1 MSESITRN
9 VVVTNP
15 EGIHARAAVAIAETV
30 RRGKS
35 RVTMAKEQRRI
46 EATDVLQL
54 LTMAAAQGERIEVEA
69 DGARRRRSA
78 GRPRAAVCRPVW
90 RRSQEIRIS
99 VDAKTTRD
107 CRLARRG
114 HRRGAGDG
122 HRGIPHP
129 SPFRGADA
137 VVDELER
144 LDKAISAA
152 AAEIAHHRETVSAE
166 LGEKYG
172 AIFEAHLQMLQD
184 SRLRSEL
191 EEMIRQRHYSPE
203 YAVSRILRRYA
214 QVFQR
219 LETSYLAERANDI
232 FDIEKRLL
240 RHLLGRRREGIS
252 NLASPVLVLAH
263 NLTPSE
269 TANLDRRFVRGFV
282 TEIGGPGSHT
292 AIVAEALE
300 IPAVVG
306 TGPFLTEVSGGELAI
321 IDGDKGLVILQ
332 PDEETLASYRHEAEE
347 TRIQASKLEPL
358 RDLPAETLD
367 GVRIE
372 LLGNIEFPYEVD
384 HCVDRGADGVG
395 LYRTEFLYLG
405 AEIEPTEEVHFQAY
419 SRVVQAMGQKPVV
432 IRTFDLGADKMPNMA
447 RPDDERNPCLGLR
460 SIRLALRNLPL
471 FRTQLRAA
479 LRATA
484 LGNVHIMFPLVSTL
498 LELRQAKMVLAD
510 VMEDLQEHNIP
521 FNRNV
526 PVGMMV
532 ETPAAAMMIDQLR
545 RGGRFS
551 QHRHE
556 RSGAIHAGR
565 RSEQQGRGGIVQ
577 SGRSGGIE
585 ADRHVDRG
593 RRPQRRADQHVRAD
607 ERQPVVHDAAVGN
620 GLAEIQRKPQ
630 FHSRGEESLPQRV
643 AGRMPGRRRPGKD
656 AGKRPGREKLSEGRS
671 EETRSRDCRVAVRGR
686 RRLCFSITNPPNVM
700 LKHNLRTIAQ
710 PTKGSHAERGNQN
723 LIQENKQIFWFPAD
737 NGSGGRSRTD
747 GSITSTRSFFQAGRP
762 AADRAPRPDAVPGAI
777 VPPSRA
783 GAELQ
788 RGVPS
793 ETTDDVSPGP
803 GGRNRGR

>member
-1 MSESITRN
+1 MQKLQ
-9 VVVTNP
+9 
-15 EGIHARAAVAIAETV
+15 GIAVSPGVAIGEALVMDTEGFRIP
-30 RRGKS
+30 RRF
-35 RVTMAKEQRRI
+35 V
-46 EATDVLQL
+46 
-54 LTMAAAQGERIEVEA
+54 
-69 DGARRRRSA
+69 AR
-78 GRPRAAVCRPVW
+78 
-90 RRSQEIRIS
+90 
-99 VDAKTTRD
+99 
-107 CRLARRG
+107 
-114 HRRGAGDG
+114 
-122 HRGIPHP
+122 
-129 SPFRGADA
+129 DA
-137 VVDELER
+137 VVDEMER

-332 PDEETLASYRHEAEE
+332 PDEETLASYRHKAEE

-367 GVRIE
+367 GVHLE

-405 AEIEPTEEVHFQAY
+405 ADIEPTEEVHFQAY

-447 RPDDERNPCLGLR
+447 KPDDERNPCLGLR

-479 LRATA
+479 LRSTA
-484 LGNVHIMFPLVSTL
+484 LGNVQIMFPLVSTL

-532 ETPAAAMMIDQLR
+532 ETPAAVMMID
-545 RGGRFS
+545 RFVEEVDFLS
-551 QHRHE
+551 IGTNDLIQYTL
-556 RSGAIHAGR
+556 A
-565 RSEQQGRGGIVQ
+565 
-577 SGRSGGIE
+577 
-585 ADRHVDRG
+585 VDRSNK
-593 RRPQRRADQHVRAD
+593 D
-607 ERQPVVHDAAVGN
+607 VV
-620 GLAEIQRKPQ
+620 GLY
-630 FHSRGEESLPQRV
+630 
-643 AGRMPGRRRPGKD
+643 
-656 AGKRPGREKLSEGRS
+656 
-671 EETRSRDCRVAVRGR
+671 
-686 RRLCFSITNPPNVM
+686 N
-700 LKHNLRTIAQ
+700 
-710 PTKGSHAERGNQN
+710 
-723 LIQENKQIFWFPAD
+723 PAD
-737 NGSGGRSRTD
+737 PAVLKLIAM
-747 GSITSTRSFFQAGRP
+747 SIE
-762 AADRAPRPDAVPGAI
+762 AADRK
-777 VPPSRA
+777 
-783 GAELQ
+783 
-788 RGVPS
+788 GVPIS
-793 ETTDDVSPGP
+793 MCGQMSGSPLYTMLLLGMGLRRFSVSPSSIP
-803 GGRNRGR
+803 EVKNLCRSVTLAECQAIAVRVKMLENARDVRSYLKEEVKKHVREIIE